1 MPKDVK
7 EEAVKTIGKRL
18 KSAGV
23 AGLQEG
29 GQEVVAA
36 VLQDLVE
43 KNLYN
48 PDLELSASA
57 YQDDAIYGG
66 GAGATFNFL
75 LETVAG
81 RRVKKVLKSRDQL
94 LSDQREEGQEILD
107 QVDRAKASTA
117 GPEGVET
124 PLLEAPR
131 LQLTGPKTKPEEE
144 AEINQTRVQSAQLAK
159 DLADQDQV
167 RNADEERLA
176 QTDVQRQLL
185 AAGEMPIELSDLPQ
199 DVAFIISNSR
209 IRSKSDIDPSSPT
222 TIAELEAVLPDLER
236 KKEIIET
243 IQHKQRPGLNPPY
256 VSPEQRK
263 EQAAKEKA
271 DEKVIDDLEAARVA
285 VETGR
290 ATNKDGTVSKNKLHR
305 ELKIKP
311 VEAQAV
317 IDKMAREGVIEPIGR
332 DKSDNLIYVPVQPD
346 KTLEEAAP
354 TPAEQNL
361 AALQKELAE
370 IRRIKAEQ
378 EVVLADMKRK
388 PVSTPREQFNLDT
401 QERLVEELGAR
412 ERSQENGVNNAQA
425 AVGPKS
431 KPSVQ
436 VRANAARSAV
446 SEADQAMPTDE
457 HKRNLNTIANKLR
470 RYLAGL
476 GLADVSL
483 TTTNVLD
490 FAEGTETTGAFI
502 VEGQE
507 EAGVHGKRI
516 ITLAMEIYDPNLPDA
531 VLEQRLAGVLN
542 HEIIHSMK
550 ALGLFTDAE
559 YKSLVKA
566 AESRKYVKRTGGR
579 KEQRDYT
586 FLDRAEHMYPDLDP
600 EGQQEEAIAEMFRAY
615 ADGRLKMAGRPKT
628 LFGRMVQFIKRIFGA
643 YNDAGF
649 KDADA
654 VFEGITSGKV
664 GRRERSRK
672 PYSNYNNDGFK
683 RSVRTFSPDRSI
695 VAYKVVTRGEGD
707 KLFPLFVDA
716 KTEIPMNEWVEAVMP
731 QTYRSKNGRLY
742 VPSKGAVNID
752 GKKKRGT
759 GVEVEIPNDAARQQ
773 LLRDGFITDPNATKF
788 LGVAARPGFHAGS
801 LPVAN
806 HIGKEIR
813 ITPSQVKTLTEAG
826 YGRSIK
832 TGRGGGNVLKIREDD
847 QAWVEVLVPDNSHG
861 TNWQEI
867 AESQAGIYAN
877 NAENRRLGRAGQIKN
892 NEADINDR
900 IPFAGHYTYRQGAAS
915 KEESWVISG
924 NMLVTRRLSRDEVN
938 RINRE
943 NGINDAPTLSE
954 VAEILGDDL
963 PTSIRHG
970 QAGNVKQSRRS
981 DYSRSQDYLSNLK
994 DFIISNPDGFTVTID
1009 GTPTPKVGYA
1019 VAPLKQTETKSPAK
1033 EFDIDDVLDQVENIL
1048 RLQQSY
1054 KGIGIDIR
1062 TYAGGWFNTEEG
1074 LYVLDASVILDD
1086 KAEALYVAS
1095 AGDQDAI
1102 ADLGAI
1108 NNGDFDNA
1116 IIETATGIEGL
1127 KSDGVYRDE
1136 LADVARSNHAKLVEG
1151 FEKLRVQ
1158 DKERREV
1165 YTDADVDRVRIDR
1178 EPDETPAPKLS
1189 RRIASISVP
1198 NVDSRD
1204 VDRISQRLPQGAS
1217 ATQDGV
1223 EEYLTLQLD
1232 DLLANERQKARAAE
1246 LIRNYN
1252 IITEEEAEILTDDQI
1267 IEVLTDRLAD
1277 NLVFVYD
1284 SVDPQTR
1291 ERGQSSGTWGP
1302 TELPTR

>member
-1 MPKDVK
+1 MGVIYATSKRSGKTYSVSIAGNNPTPAEQAEINSYIDQVEGVATTEAPLVDSESGGGNLIDFGQGFASGFGRGFADIPGGLASLLAAGLSYVPGDQGEEEIEAFGQGVTDAARSGIDYLIGTPDNSVASKSGQALGSLASFLVPYAGGAKAASLLGGGTKAMRATGAISSGTMGVALGVQNQADRTARILEEGGEVDNRELALIMGGAVGATEALPVGRVFGAVANILKKVPKDVK

-18 KSAGV
+18 KNAGV
-23 AGLQEG
+23 AGLAEG
-29 GQEVVAA
+29 GQEVTAA
-36 VLQDLVE
+36 ILQDLIE
-43 KNLYN
+43 QNLYN
-48 PDLELSASA
+48 PDLELSLSA

-75 LETVAG
+75 LETVSG
-81 RRVKKVLKSRDQL
+81 RRVKKVLKARDQL

-131 LQLTGPKTKPEEE
+131 LQLTGPKTEPEVE
-144 AEINQTRVQSAQLAK
+144 AETDQTTAEYMQDLK
-159 DLADQDQV
+159 DLRDQDQV
-167 RNADEERLA
+167 RNADEERTA
-176 QTDVQRQLL
+176 QLNLQREIST
-185 AAGEMPIELSDLPQ
+185 GYNEIELSTLPKE
-199 DVAFIISNSR
+199 VAFMISQRR
-209 IRSKSDIDPSSPT
+209 IRSNSDIDAGAPT
-222 TIAELEAVLPDLER
+222 TIAELESILEEGES
-236 KKEIIET
+236 KKKIIQTEKN
-243 IQHKQRPGLNPPY
+243 KQKPGLEPAY
-256 VSPEQRK
+256 VSPEQRAEQVAKK
-263 EQAAKEKA
+263 EADQKVTDNLPTAK
-271 DEKVIDDLEAARVA
+271 VA

-290 ATNKDGTVSKNKLHR
+290 VTNKDGTVSRTKLQR
-305 ELKIKP
+305 ELKVTA
-311 VEAQAV
+311 VEAQAI
-317 IDKMAREGVIEPIGR
+317 IDKLARQGVIEPIKR
-332 DKSDNLIYVPVQPD
+332 DRSDNLVYVAVQPE
-346 KTLEEAAP
+346 KTMEEAVP
-354 TPAEQNL
+354 TPEEQRLEKLEKDLTDFRAERERQ
-361 AALQKELAE
+361 
-370 IRRIKAEQ
+370 R
-378 EVVLADMKRK
+378 ADLDRMKR
-388 PVSTPREQFNLDT
+388 TPPTTQQEQIELERQESVVRDLDGRVN
-401 QERLVEELGAR
+401 QLE
-412 ERSQENGVNNAQA
+412 QGVKGAQA
-425 AVGPKS
+425 AVGTKS

-559 YKSLVKA
+559 YQSLVKA
-566 AESRKYVKRTGGR
+566 AESRKYVKRTGGK

-731 QTYRSKNGRLY
+731 LTYEHNGRLY

-752 GKKKRGT
+752 GKQKSGT
-759 GVEVEIPNDAARQQ
+759 GVEIPIPNEAARQQ
-773 LLRDGFITDPNATKF
+773 LLRDGFITMPNATKF

-826 YGRSIK
+826 YGR
-832 TGRGGGNVLKIREDD
+832 
-847 QAWVEVLVPDNSHG
+847 
-861 TNWQEI
+861 
-867 AESQAGIYAN
+867 
-877 NAENRRLGRAGQIKN
+877 
-892 NEADINDR
+892 
-900 IPFAGHYTYRQGAAS
+900 
-915 KEESWVISG
+915 
-924 NMLVTRRLSRDEVN
+924 
-938 RINRE
+938 
-943 NGINDAPTLSE
+943 
-954 VAEILGDDL
+954 
-963 PTSIRHG
+963 
-970 QAGNVKQSRRS
+970 
-981 DYSRSQDYLSNLK
+981 
-994 DFIISNPDGFTVTID
+994 
-1009 GTPTPKVGYA
+1009 
-1019 VAPLKQTETKSPAK
+1019 
-1033 EFDIDDVLDQVENIL
+1033 
-1048 RLQQSY
+1048 
-1054 KGIGIDIR
+1054 
-1062 TYAGGWFNTEEG
+1062 
-1074 LYVLDASVILDD
+1074 
-1086 KAEALYVAS
+1086 
-1095 AGDQDAI
+1095 
-1102 ADLGAI
+1102 
-1108 NNGDFDNA
+1108 
-1116 IIETATGIEGL
+1116 
-1127 KSDGVYRDE
+1127 
-1136 LADVARSNHAKLVEG
+1136 
-1151 FEKLRVQ
+1151 
-1158 DKERREV
+1158 
-1165 YTDADVDRVRIDR
+1165 
-1178 EPDETPAPKLS
+1178 
-1189 RRIASISVP
+1189 
-1198 NVDSRD
+1198 
-1204 VDRISQRLPQGAS
+1204 
-1217 ATQDGV
+1217 
-1223 EEYLTLQLD
+1223 
-1232 DLLANERQKARAAE
+1232 
-1246 LIRNYN
+1246 
-1252 IITEEEAEILTDDQI
+1252 
-1267 IEVLTDRLAD
+1267 
-1277 NLVFVYD
+1277 
-1284 SVDPQTR
+1284 
-1291 ERGQSSGTWGP
+1291 
-1302 TELPTR
+1302 